1 MKAQLFQFFK
11 RLPTT
16 AYLYGLIAVSLAGG
30 FATFV
35 HQQRQIGAERVLTA
49 QARAAGKVATHR
61 ADSLAKA
68 YKPQAAA
75 AVKWLTKYDTTGRHQ
90 LQVTLDSLKA
100 LGEKRP
106 DTVRVTVT
114 VGALAT
120 TDTTVTTCTQARL
133 TCDEAVGAERVR
145 TKAAQADAKLWK
157 GQIPSA
163 FAPWRQRAIGAIVGA
178 AVICLKTNCL
188 K

>member
-1 MKAQLFQFFK
+1 MTVKDVLKGVPTVAYVYATVALALIGGVAQ
-11 RLPTT
+11 
-16 AYLYGLIAVSLAGG
+16 YNHG
-30 FATFV
+30 
-35 HQQRQIGAERVLTA
+35 QRQIGAERVLTA
-49 QARAAGKVATHR
+49 QARAQFKTASHR

-68 YKPQAAA
+68 QKPQTAA

-114 VGALAT
+114 VGSLAT

-133 TCDEAVGAERVR
+133 TCDERVGAERQR
-145 TKAAQADAKLWK
+145 TEAAQADAKL
-157 GQIPSA
+157 A
-163 FAPWRQRAIGAIVGA
+163 WRQVPSKLSPWLRRGEGA
-178 AVICLKTNCL
+178 AVVLVVLKVAGLL